1 MDNNYKRRSLLPL
14 YENLLGEKDA
24 QRALKLFDEIEGGK
38 YDKKELHSFNVRGLS
53 HPVSIRAIRADMQSF
68 VNTFIDPYMENK
80 PYLSNPK
87 FVVDGGANIGCTA
100 ALYASWWPNSKIV
113 SIEADKENYELTVLN
128 TKNYPN
134 VSVIHGGLWNKTAD
148 LKIEAGQEDGFV
160 VREVSSADHVASENI
175 TKGVSLGDLMKR
187 SGASGI
193 DFLKLNVEG
202 SEKEI
207 FASDYESWLGHTKA
221 MLIELHDGKN
231 AGCSSTVFKTVGMYD
246 FAVAETA
253 NYGVLF
259 VKQAL
264 YRAWYAE
271 WYRENIY
278 KPNINKTRF
287 PEFYLDK
294 ESG

>member
-1 MDNNYKRRSLLPL
+1 MEPI
-14 YENLLGEKDA
+14 YENLLGESDA
-24 QRALKLFDEIEGGK
+24 KRALDLFDEIEGGK
-38 YDKKELHSFNVRGLS
+38 YNKEEIHTFQLKSLK

-68 VNTFIDPYMENK
+68 VNTFIDPYLENK
-80 PYLSNPK
+80 PYLSNPA

-100 ALYASWWPNSKIV
+100 ALYANWWPDSKIV
-113 SIEADKENYELTVLN
+113 SVEADKENYELTLIN
-128 TKNYPN
+128 TKNYKN
-134 VSVIHGGLWNKTAD
+134 ISVIHGGLWNKTAD

-160 VREVSSADHVASENI
+160 VREISVTDMVAPENV
-175 TKGVSLGDLMKR
+175 TKGISLGDLMKR
-187 SGASGI
+187 YEAKGI

-207 FASDYESWLGHTKA
+207 FSSDFEPWLGVTRA

-231 AGCSSTVFKTVGMYD
+231 AGCSAVVFNTLAKYD

-259 VKQAL
+259 VKEAL

-271 WYRENIY
+271 WYRESIY